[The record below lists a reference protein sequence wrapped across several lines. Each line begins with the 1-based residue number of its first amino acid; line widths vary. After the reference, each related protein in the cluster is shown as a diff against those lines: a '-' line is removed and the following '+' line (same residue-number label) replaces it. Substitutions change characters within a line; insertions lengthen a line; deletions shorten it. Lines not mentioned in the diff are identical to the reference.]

1 MELKQHFTRLGA
13 VAAAGA
19 VGVAGALIL
28 AAPAQADETTIDLN
42 TDHEG
47 KTADYFEEGCGSE
60 FQLPDGQAA
69 DEDGWV
75 FVLPDGKDAT
85 FKSVTATFG
94 DGDETPEVLEA
105 KVVTTGNSGNM
116 KHAYVVTP
124 AGWTLL
130 GATAVIEGS
139 DATFFN
145 VTHTCP
151 GQVPDGETPT
161 DGGETTTP
169 GDETTSPGEDET
181 SPGEASTSPAGGDTL
196 PTTGAPLTIA
206 LISAAVLAAAGAA
219 IFFMMRRRTAQDW

>member
-13 VAAAGA
+13 LAAAGA
-19 VGVAGALIL
+19 VGMAGALIL
-28 AAPAQADETTIDLN
+28 AAPAQADETTIELN
-42 TDHEG
+42 PDHEG
-47 KTADYFEEGCGSE
+47 KTADYFEEGCGSN
-60 FQLPDGQAA
+60 FQLPDDQAA

-85 FKSVTATFG
+85 FKSVTATFD

-105 KVVTTGNSGNM
+105 KVVTTGGSGNM

-130 GATAVIEGS
+130 EATAVIEGS

-151 GQVPDGETPT
+151 GEVPDGETPT
-161 DGGETTTP
+161 DDQSTPP
-169 GDETTSPGEDET
+169 GDETTSPGMDET

-206 LISAAVLAAAGAA
+206 LVSAAALAAAGGA
-219 IFFMMRRRTAQDW
+219 IFFMMRRRAAQDW